1 MQSNAAKVAVV
12 VAALAAVVVL
22 FIVLGG
28 DDDSDEGEPA
38 AETITRAENGAE
50 TDKKKEP
57 RGEGVEEA
65 TEQVPRITI
74 VQGQPAGGVQELEFT
89 AGEEVRFE
97 VESDIAEHVHVHGYD
112 VMKDVEPGKTV
123 VVSFPADIEGVFE
136 VELEDSAVQIAE
148 LTVNPD

>member
-12 VAALAAVVVL
+12 VAALAVAVVL
-22 FIVLGG
+22 FVVLGG

-38 AETITRAENGAE
+38 GETITRAETGGE
-50 TDKKKEP
+50 KEKKEP
-57 RGEGVEEA
+57 RGKGVEEA

-74 VQGQPAGGVQELEFT
+74 VQGQPAGGVQALEVT
-89 AGEEVRFE
+89 VGEEVRFE
-97 VESDIAEHVHVHGYD
+97 VQSDITEHVHVHGYD
-112 VMKDVEPGKTV
+112 VMQDVEPGKTV